1 MQNSYDTP
9 LMKQYAEIKSK
20 YPGIILFFRLGD
32 FYEMF
37 DEQAREVSALL
48 SLTLTQRHG
57 VPMCGIPFHA
67 AATYIG
73 RLLKAGKKIG
83 ICEQVSTSADSK
95 SKLFERKVIRVITPG
110 TVMEDNML
118 DANQSNFLVCLHVK
132 KDGWGLACVD
142 ISTGEFWATQN
153 SDDPHLTHLAG
164 ALAAVN
170 PAEIMADKDTLQVL
184 QHKIV
189 IPARLPLTEL
199 ASFETVD
206 LSVPADWPLENSWKS
221 QPLALA
227 CAKQVLRYV
236 AATEPGAQNTLIPSY
251 RQLTDYLQLDENAV
265 SSLEL
270 VESQEG
276 GRAGS
281 LWALLDHTK
290 TAFGSRK
297 LKEWILHPSLSVE
310 EIRRR
315 QDCVQGL
322 IAHQEALGALAAILQ
337 NLSDV
342 ERIMTRTAAG
352 NATPRDLGGLR
363 QSLLNTEPLHRWLEK
378 YGPQVSPHLQE
389 RFAVVYPA
397 AKEMAQLLYS
407 AITEEPPLHIGDGN
421 IIRSGYN
428 AELDELRS
436 LREGSGKALEELCAR
451 EKEKTGITNM
461 KAGYNSVYGYYLEVS
476 KGQINKVPYNY
487 TRKQTLTN
495 AERYITQELKE
506 LENKILNADSRIL
519 RMESGLFDEVRKTVA
534 GQLLPLKQFAQI
546 AAELDVYLSLA
557 LAAMKYNYIRPA
569 VSDGTGLCYKEGR
582 HPLVESLLPSGAF
595 VPNDLEMDGCNT
607 QMMLITGPNMGGKSV
622 YLKQTALIVIMAQ
635 IGSFV
640 PAKEAFVGLVDKIMT
655 RIGAHDAL
663 QRGNSTFMVEMNETA
678 HILAAQTPRSLIL
691 LDEVGRGT
699 STFDGISI
707 AWSLVEYL
715 YKPKGGAKVLFATH
729 YFELVD
735 LENKYAS
742 VKNFHVEAKEYQDSL
757 GQSKLAF
764 LYRILPGAADQ
775 SYGIHVAEIAGLPA
789 AVTVRARKVLKDLE
803 TKKGTTKISVKE
815 KDPVQDLFSAPI
827 VQEIKMTDTDKL
839 TPMGALQLIAE
850 WKKRIDN
857 E

>member
-9 LMKQYAEIKSK
+9 LMKQYADIRRRH
-20 YPGIILFFRLGD
+20 PGIILFFRLGD

-37 DEQAREVSALL
+37 DEQAREVSTLL

-83 ICEQVSTSADSK
+83 ICEQVSTAADAK
-95 SKLFERKVIRVITPG
+95 SKLFERKVVRVITPG

-118 DANQSNFLVCLHVK
+118 DANESNFLVCLLAEK
-132 KDGWGLACVD
+132 NGWGMACVD
-142 ISTGEFWATQN
+142 ISTGEFWAAQN
-153 SDDPHLTHLAG
+153 TDDPHLTDLAA

-170 PAEIMADKDTLQVL
+170 PAEITGDRGTLQLL
-184 QHKIV
+184 QHKV
-189 IPARLPLTEL
+189 VLPPRLPLTER
-199 ASFETVD
+199 ADFDSKDT
-206 LSVPADWPLENSWKS
+206 SVPPTWPKAEAWKTK
-221 QPLALA
+221 PMALA
-227 CAKQVLRYV
+227 CAKQVLQYV
-236 AATEPGAQNTLIPSY
+236 AATEPGAESTLIPSY

-265 SSLEL
+265 NSLEL

-322 IAHQEALGALAAILQ
+322 IQNQEALGTLAAILE
-337 NLSDV
+337 NISDV

-363 QSLLNTEPLHRWLEK
+363 QSLLNTDPLHRWLEK
-378 YGPQVSPHLQE
+378 YGGQVARHLKE
-389 RFAVVYPA
+389 NFAQIYPA
-397 AKEMAQLLYS
+397 AKETAQLMYES
-407 AITEEPPLHIGDGN
+407 ICEEPPLHIGDGN
-421 IIRSGYN
+421 IIRAGYN

-436 LREGSGKALEELCAR
+436 LRAGSGKALEELCAR

-476 KGQINKVPYNY
+476 KGQIGKVPYNY

-519 RMESGLFDEVRKTVA
+519 RMESALFDELRKTVA
-534 GQLLPLKQFAQI
+534 ARLQPLKQFAQI

-557 LAAMKYNYIRPA
+557 LAAMKHNYVRPV
-569 VSDGTGLCYKEGR
+569 VSDGTGFSYKEGR
-582 HPLVESLLPSGAF
+582 HPIVESLLPPGSF
-595 VPNDLEMDGCNT
+595 VPNDLEMDGANT

-622 YLKQTALIVIMAQ
+622 YLKQTALLVIMAQ

-640 PAKEAFVGLVDKIMT
+640 PAKEAFVGLIDKIMT

-678 HILAAQTPRSLIL
+678 HILASQTPRSLIL

-707 AWSLVEYL
+707 AWAIVEYL
-715 YKPKGGAKVLFATH
+715 HKPRGGAKVLFATH

-735 LENKYAS
+735 LENKYAN
-742 VKNFHVEAKEYQDSL
+742 VRNYHVEAKEYQDSL

-775 SYGIHVAEIAGLPA
+775 SYGVHVAEIAGLPA

-803 TKKGTTKISVKE
+803 SKKGTTKISVKE

-827 VQEIKMTDTDKL
+827 VQEIQMTDTNKL

-850 WKKRIDN
+850 WKKRINN